1 METLGL
7 PSRKPWKNTSRHI
20 YPNKPLTKYSRAPP
34 INQGLPPNH
43 IPTPQTPSPAPGL
56 SIPLEVQLGKG
67 SLYKWSLYLHHRRGL
82 ITQTISQTTAWNLG
96 GNAGAPCYPGKTTL
110 WALGRG
116 SAPTAP
122 PRTLPGAPATIT
134 PLPSRS
140 GGAQR
145 SIPGASPDNKAGAGG
160 AGKGPGVTG
169 GAPPG

>member
-1 METLGL
+1 MPAESHG
-7 PSRKPWKNTSRHI
+7 KNTSRHI
-20 YPNKPLTKYSRAPP
+20 YLNKPLTKYSRAPP
-34 INQGLPPNH
+34 ITRGCHQPHPN
-43 IPTPQTPSPAPGL
+43 PANTKSSSWTVSSPQ
-56 SIPLEVQLGKG
+56 VQLRKG

-96 GNAGAPCYPGKTTL
+96 GNARAPCYPRKTTL
-110 WALGRG
+110 SGLGRG

-160 AGKGPGVTG
+160 AGKGPEVTG